1 MGGSGNL
8 WGVSGFLSLPSPVDR
23 SGEGMFFKDLT
34 LKIYSE
40 FRKAQFNFSSLF
52 YKNISTCFTLTIYF
66 GEAEAIWLYSRLRK
80 SGARLEV
87 VPNWSIF
94 VEPPALDVN

>member
-23 SGEGMFFKDLT
+23 SGEGMFLKDLT

-52 YKNISTCFTLTIYF
+52 YKNISTCFTLTILVELKPF
-66 GEAEAIWLYSRLRK
+66 GCTPDYEKVEL
-80 SGARLEV
+80 GLEV